1 MFKLRKCA
9 VLVAAIAAAAGIG
22 GLWFS
27 SRASS
32 PAAAAPPAAIEFSE
46 HLIAG
51 GYTYAYGIAAVDIDG
66 DGDLD
71 LTSADYQPHN
81 MLYWYEND
89 KQGNFKRHFI
99 QKDDPER
106 LERHMIGDINGDK
119 RPDVVIVENFYGDL
133 KWFENPPNPKD
144 GQLWKRHYITRGG
157 LLGAYDVD
165 VADFDRDG
173 DLDVVASSWRLG
185 NRFVWYENPGVKQ
198 DREWTARVIDANL
211 SETRTIRVA
220 DFDRDGDMDILG
232 SVSGGGAVMWYE
244 NPGNPRTGSWKMH
257 VIDLLARPIH
267 GQPVDMDGDGDLDV
281 VMAAGMAAPE
291 TTVPKA
297 HKIMWYENPGNPARD
312 HIWKKHLVYESFA
325 QAFEAVAADLDGDGD
340 VDVAATG
347 WGTPGGQIAW
357 FENPGKGG
365 TEWVL
370 HMLKT
375 PWPRANQVIIAD
387 LNGDK
392 RPDIAAV
399 AEHGSNEFRW
409 WRNEGKR

>member
-1 MFKLRKCA
+1 MFKLRKYV
-9 VLVAAIAAAAGIG
+9 VLVGVIAAAASIG
-22 GLWFS
+22 LRFS

-32 PAAAAPPAAIEFSE
+32 RAAATPPASIEFSE

-89 KQGNFKRHFI
+89 KNGNFTRHFI

-185 NRFVWYENPGVKQ
+185 NRFVWYENPGRGQ
-198 DREWTARVIDANL
+198 DQEWTAHVIDANL

-232 SVSGGGAVMWYE
+232 TVSGGGAVLWYE
-244 NPGNPRTGSWKMH
+244 NPGKPRTEKWKMH
-257 VIDLLARPIH
+257 VIDLLVRPIH

-281 VMAAGMAAPE
+281 VMAAGMAAPD
-291 TTVPKA
+291 TTAPKA

-312 HIWKKHLVYESFA
+312 HIWKKHLIYENFE

-340 VDVAATG
+340 IDVTATG
-347 WGTPGGQIAW
+347 WGSPRGQIAW

-365 TEWVL
+365 TEWAI

-375 PWPRANQVIIAD
+375 QWPRANQVIIAD

-392 RPDIAAV
+392 RPDLAAV

>member
-1 MFKLRKCA
+1 MIKSRECALLLR
-9 VLVAAIAAAAGIG
+9 AIAAAAGIAV
-22 GLWFS
+22 FS

-32 PAAAAPPAAIEFSE
+32 PAADAPPASIEFSE

-51 GYTYAYGIAAVDIDG
+51 GYAYAYGIAAVDIDG

-89 KQGNFKRHFI
+89 KKGNFTRHLI

-106 LERHMIGDINGDK
+106 LERHRIGDINGDG
-119 RPDVVIVENFYGDL
+119 RPDVVIVENFYGDV

-173 DLDVVASSWRLG
+173 DLDVAASSWRLG
-185 NRFVWYENPGVKQ
+185 NKFVWYENPGVRQ
-198 DREWTARVIDANL
+198 DREWTAHVIDVNL
-211 SETRTIRVA
+211 AETRTIRAA
-220 DFDRDGDMDILG
+220 DFDRDGDMDLLG
-232 SVSGGGAVMWYE
+232 SVTGGGAVLWYE
-244 NPGNPRTGSWKMH
+244 NPVNPRTDTWKMH
-257 VIDLLARPIH
+257 VIDLLARPAH

-291 TTVPKA
+291 GTNPKA

-312 HIWKKHLVYESFA
+312 HIWKKHLIYDSFD

-340 VDVAATG
+340 IDVAATG
-347 WGTPGGQIAW
+347 WGSRGQLAW
-357 FENPGKGG
+357 FENSGKVGG
-365 TEWVL
+365 EWVL

-375 PWPRANQVIIAD
+375 PWPRANQVIVAD
-387 LNGDK
+387 LDGNG
-392 RPDIAAV
+392 RPDLAAV